1 MMEFFS
7 EKYFRI
13 AQKTPSMIFDKVLN
27 MSMVTKENFW
37 KKFKGF
43 FIASLK

>member
-27 MSMVTKENFW
+27 MSMVTKENFG
-37 KKFKGF
+37 KNSRVF
-43 FIASLK
+43 L